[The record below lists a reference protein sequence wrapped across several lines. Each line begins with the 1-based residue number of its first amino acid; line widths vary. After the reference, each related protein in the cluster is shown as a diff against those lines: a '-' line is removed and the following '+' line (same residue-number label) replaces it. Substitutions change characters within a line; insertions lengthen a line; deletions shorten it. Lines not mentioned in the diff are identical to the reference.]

1 MACDADLLSQIGNT
15 PLIELTNLD
24 TAPCRLF
31 VKLESRNPSGSIKD
45 RAALSMVRAAEREG
59 LLRPGGH
66 LVEATAG
73 NTGLALALL
82 AAHRGY
88 RLTLVIPDRAGLDKV
103 AHLRAM
109 GADVVLA
116 RSDVPRRH
124 PEHYRNVAARVAT
137 ETGAHFIDQ
146 FNNPANPAA
155 HEDGTGPELWE
166 QLGGQVDAVV
176 AGAGSGGT
184 ITGLARF
191 FARRSPATEMVLAD
205 PRGSV
210 LADYVRTG
218 RVGEVGSWL
227 VEGIGGDCVPLISD
241 FSRVT
246 QAYSISDR
254 ESFATARLVL
264 RTEGLLVGSSSG
276 TLLAAALRYCRE
288 QTEPK
293 RVATLVCDSGNRHL
307 SRLHDETWLAD
318 QGLLQRNEY
327 GDLRDLISRRHDEGA
342 AITVRPDDT
351 LSTAYNRMRVHD
363 VSQVPVVVGE
373 GCIGLL
379 DESDVLIALNEG
391 KFGFDMPVRD
401 AMTRKI
407 ETVPLETAPERLLP
421 LFDRGWVAIVVDGER
436 FLGLVTRMDLL
447 NHLRRKLAA

>member
-1 MACDADLLSQIGNT
+1 MAA
-15 PLIELTNLD
+15 
-24 TAPCRLF
+24 
-31 VKLESRNPSGSIKD
+31 
-45 RAALSMVRAAEREG
+45 
-59 LLRPGGH
+59 
-66 LVEATAG
+66 
-73 NTGLALALL
+73 
-82 AAHRGY
+82 
-88 RLTLVIPDRAGLDKV
+88 
-103 AHLRAM
+103 
-109 GADVVLA
+109 
-116 RSDVPRRH
+116 
-124 PEHYRNVAARVAT
+124 

-166 QLGGQVDAVV
+166 QMGGRVDAVV

-184 ITGLARF
+184 LTGLSRF

-218 RVGEVGSWL
+218 RVGEAGSWL
-227 VEGIGGDCVPLISD
+227 VEGIGGDSIPMVSD

-246 QAYSISDR
+246 RAYSVSDR

-264 RTEGLLVGSSSG
+264 RIEGLLVGSSSG

-288 QTEPK
+288 QTAPK
-293 RVATLVCDSGNRHL
+293 RVATLVCDAGNRHL
-307 SRLHDETWLAD
+307 SRLHDESWLAD
-318 QGLLQRNEY
+318 QGLLQRDEH

-351 LSTAYNRMRVHD
+351 LSTAYNRMRVND
-363 VSQVPVVVGE
+363 VSQVPVVVGDR
-373 GCIGLL
+373 CIGLL
-379 DESDVLIALNEG
+379 DESDVLIALAEG
-391 KFGFDMPVRD
+391 KFGFDLPVRD

-407 ETVPLETAPERLLP
+407 ETVTPQTPPERLLP

>member
-1 MACDADLLSQIGNT
+1 MPYDADLLGQIGNT
-15 PLIELTNLD
+15 PVVELTNLD
-24 TAPCRLF
+24 SAPCRLF
-31 VKLESRNPSGSIKD
+31 VKLENRNPSGSIKD
-45 RAALSMVRAAEREG
+45 RAALSMVRAAERAG
-59 LLRPGGH
+59 ALKPGGH

-88 RLTLVIPDRAGLDKV
+88 RLTLVIPDRVGRDKV

-109 GADVVLA
+109 GAEVVLA
-116 RSDVPRRH
+116 RSDVARRH
-124 PEHYRNVAARVAT
+124 PEHYQNVAARIAA
-137 ETGAHFIDQ
+137 ESGAHFLDQ
-146 FNNPANPAA
+146 FNNAANPTA
-155 HEDGTGPELWE
+155 HEEGTGPELWE

-191 FARRSPATEMVLAD
+191 FAHRSPATELVLAD

-218 RVGEVGSWL
+218 RVGEAGSWL
-227 VEGIGGDCVPLISD
+227 VEGIGADTIPMVSD
-241 FSRVT
+241 FSRVSR
-246 QAYSISDR
+246 AYTISDR

-264 RTEGLLVGSSSG
+264 KAEGLLVGSSSG

-293 RVATLVCDSGNRHL
+293 RVATFVCDAGNGHL
-307 SRLHDETWLAD
+307 SRLHDESWLAD
-318 QGLLQRNEY
+318 QGLLPRKDY
-327 GDLRDLISRRHDEGA
+327 GDLRDLIARRHDEGA
-342 AITVRPDDT
+342 AITARPDDT
-351 LSTAYNRMRVHD
+351 LSTAYNRMRLHD

-373 GCIGLL
+373 RCIGLL

-391 KFGFDMPVRD
+391 KFGFGMAVRD
-401 AMTRKI
+401 AMTRKL
-407 ETVPLETAPERLLP
+407 ETVSPATPPERLLP

-447 NHLRRKLAA
+447 SYLRRKLSS

>member
-1 MACDADLLSQIGNT
+1 MPFLGPGSEGEPGKQGG
-15 PLIELTNLD
+15 
-24 TAPCRLF
+24 
-31 VKLESRNPSGSIKD
+31 KLRS
-45 RAALSMVRAAEREG
+45 
-59 LLRPGGH
+59 
-66 LVEATAG
+66 
-73 NTGLALALL
+73 
-82 AAHRGY
+82 
-88 RLTLVIPDRAGLDKV
+88 
-103 AHLRAM
+103 
-109 GADVVLA
+109 A
-116 RSDVPRRH
+116 RSRMPGHIYRSRPLSSLYLCNGARTYSMGFLVPVLTSVETAMPGVSGIRL
-124 PEHYRNVAARVAT
+124 PPSTVMAACSTAT
-137 ETGAHFIDQ
+137 RMAAETGAHFIDQ

-166 QLGGQVDAVV
+166 QMGGRVDAVV

-184 ITGLARF
+184 LTGLSRF

-218 RVGEVGSWL
+218 RVGEAGSWL
-227 VEGIGGDCVPLISD
+227 VEGIGGDSIPMVSD

-246 QAYSISDR
+246 RAYSVSDR

-264 RTEGLLVGSSSG
+264 RIEGLLVGSSSG

-288 QTEPK
+288 QTAPK
-293 RVATLVCDSGNRHL
+293 RVATLVCDAGNRHL
-307 SRLHDETWLAD
+307 SRLHDESWLAD
-318 QGLLQRNEY
+318 QGLLQRDEH

-351 LSTAYNRMRVHD
+351 LSTAYNRMRVND
-363 VSQVPVVVGE
+363 VSQVPVVVGDR
-373 GCIGLL
+373 CIGLL
-379 DESDVLIALNEG
+379 DESDVLIALAEG
-391 KFGFDMPVRD
+391 KFGFDLPVRD

-407 ETVPLETAPERLLP
+407 ETVTPQTPPERLLP

>member
-1 MACDADLLSQIGNT
+1 MPYDADLLCQIGNT

-45 RAALSMVRAAEREG
+45 RAALSMVRAAERDG

-88 RLTLVIPDRAGLDKV
+88 RLTLVIPDKAGLDKV
-103 AHLRAM
+103 SHLRAM
-109 GADVVLA
+109 GAEVVLA

-124 PEHYRNVAARVAT
+124 PEHYQNVASRLAG

-166 QLGGQVDAVV
+166 QMGGRVDAVV

-184 ITGLARF
+184 LTGLSRF

-218 RVGEVGSWL
+218 RVGEAGSWL
-227 VEGIGGDCVPLISD
+227 VEGIGGDSIPMVSD

-246 QAYSISDR
+246 RAYSVSDR

-264 RTEGLLVGSSSG
+264 RIEGLLVGSSSG

-288 QTEPK
+288 QTAPK
-293 RVATLVCDSGNRHL
+293 RVATLVCDAGNRHL
-307 SRLHDETWLAD
+307 SRLHDESWLAD
-318 QGLLQRNEY
+318 QGLLQRDEH

-351 LSTAYNRMRVHD
+351 LSTAYNRMRVND
-363 VSQVPVVVGE
+363 VSQVPVVVGDR
-373 GCIGLL
+373 CIGLL
-379 DESDVLIALNEG
+379 DESDVLIALAEG
-391 KFGFDMPVRD
+391 KFGFDLPVRD

-407 ETVPLETAPERLLP
+407 ETVTPQTPPERLLP